1 MSRTATR
8 EELIRVG
15 TEIIAQQGFNTTGL
29 NALLSTAGVPKGS
42 FYYYFRSKEHFGLA
56 IIEEVAK
63 AYARQ
68 IDSFLGNEEVPPLQR
83 VRNYLE
89 AGMAA
94 MGRCECRR
102 GCLIGNLGQELA
114 SQNETFRTR
123 LEAVFRSWKGR
134 FARCL
139 DEARRAGEIPKDSD
153 VDQLADFL
161 VTGWEGASL
170 HAKVARSIEPMQTF
184 IDVLF
189 GKVLRPA

>member
-29 NALLSTAGVPKGS
+29 NAVLSTAGVPKGS
-42 FYYYFRSKEHFGLA
+42 FYYYFRSKEDFGLA
-56 IIEEVAK
+56 VIEEVAK

-68 IDSFLGNEEVPPLQR
+68 IDSFLQNEEVSPLHR

-114 SQNETFRTR
+114 SRNETFRTR
-123 LEAVFRSWKGR
+123 LAAVFRSWKSQ

-139 DEARRAGEIPKDSD
+139 EEAKQAGEIPKNSD
-153 VDQLADFL
+153 VDELADFL
-161 VTGWEGASL
+161 VTAWEGASL
-170 HAKVARSIEPMQTF
+170 HAKVTRSIEPMQTF

-189 GKVLRPA
+189 SSVLKRS